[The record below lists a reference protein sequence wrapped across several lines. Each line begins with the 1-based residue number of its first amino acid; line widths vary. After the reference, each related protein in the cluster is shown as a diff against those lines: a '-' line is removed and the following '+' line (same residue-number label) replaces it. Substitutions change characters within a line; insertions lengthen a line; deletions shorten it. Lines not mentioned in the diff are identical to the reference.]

1 MVMVYEQFQTR
12 KLFAPLIY
20 RSEAVF
26 PGKFSRTT
34 PEGWIM
40 RRSAGL
46 LIVKRTSTRSQPTA
60 LLTFSVLV
68 KVSRLGGTE
77 SEREKKDSGSWAF
90 RFSLLLHPLELVLF
104 FYFFSCHCVTTVTD
118 PVTFHLVKNFHP
130 FLFQNNLNIII
141 ICSPFIIDT
150 MHFCQLC
157 IGLTGRFLT
166 IYICY
171 FVFI

>member
-12 KLFAPLIY
+12 KHFAPLIY

-104 FYFFSCHCVTTVTD
+104 LYFFFLSLCNNCHRSS
-118 PVTFHLVKNFHP
+118 
-130 FLFQNNLNIII
+130 NLSPREKF
-141 ICSPFIIDT
+141 SPF
-150 MHFCQLC
+150 
-157 IGLTGRFLT
+157 
-166 IYICY
+166 
-171 FVFI
+171 FIPKQP